1 MKDSSSIKK
10 QAVTSKRLA
19 AILSM
24 LCALLCLCSCD
35 IYYDYYSI
43 GYIARY
49 HDIDN
54 ISLTQDGNFIYIKAK
69 SHQYACA
76 SDKSQRLFR
85 QTAREFGDTAYNKEI
100 TYEEGWPLFHPE
112 AYRQRIQSIDITSDV
127 DFDAEHPAGSDLGD
141 IVTFYGQTLYPYVQS
156 AYTDSVD
163 WKALTEDYS
172 HIPEMNDKVFRYLSR
187 ERCTHFIN
195 KKVSE
200 LGADDL
206 TLLYYGYPYLGILE
220 FASMP
225 ETTSFYT
232 IKVKLCDA
240 EGDTYTYVLGVEP

>member
-1 MKDSSSIKK
+1 MMRNKLLISS
-10 QAVTSKRLA
+10 L
-19 AILSM
+19 L
-24 LCALLCLCSCD
+24 LLCFSCD

-54 ISLTQDGNFIYIKAK
+54 ISQTQDGNFIYIKAK

-76 SDKSQRLFR
+76 SDKNQRLFR
-85 QTAREFGDTAYNKEI
+85 QTAREFGDTVYNMEI
-100 TYEEGWPLFHPE
+100 TYEEEWPLDNPE
-112 AYRQRIQSIDITSDV
+112 AYRQRIQSIHITSDV

-141 IVTFYGQTLYPYVQS
+141 IVTFYGQTLYPYIQS

-163 WKALTEDYS
+163 WKALTEAYS
-172 HIPEMNDKVFRYLSR
+172 HTPEMNDKVFRYLSR
-187 ERCTHFIN
+187 EYCTHFIN

-200 LGADDL
+200 LSIDDL
-206 TLLYYGYPYLGILE
+206 TLLYYGYDCPYLGILE

-232 IKVKLCDA
+232 IKVKLCDD
-240 EGDTYTYVLGVEP
+240 EGDTYTYVLGIEP